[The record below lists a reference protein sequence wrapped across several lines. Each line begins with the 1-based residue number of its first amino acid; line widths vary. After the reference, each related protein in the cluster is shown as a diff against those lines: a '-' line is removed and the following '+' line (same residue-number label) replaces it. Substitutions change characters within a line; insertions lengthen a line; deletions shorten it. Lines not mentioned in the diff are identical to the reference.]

1 MSHRFIVDEYVLTD
15 VAWLCL
21 LSSAFACRS
30 STESG
35 AGRPSAVLASVDD
48 APSLLHVIDDASSE
62 IGGRAAAAEA
72 ATDVL
77 FVAIVAVG
85 SLLVP
90 GYVCR

>member
-1 MSHRFIVDEYVLTD
+1 MLHLSLPAAVLAMVPPFLT
-15 VAWLCL
+15 
-21 LSSAFACRS
+21 
-30 STESG
+30 
-35 AGRPSAVLASVDD
+35 GRPPFPQAILQSAVLASVDD
-48 APSLLHVIDDASSE
+48 APSLLIDDASSE